1 MLEKPMRKVLVV
13 EDDLGLQR
21 QLKWAY
27 EDFEV
32 YCAAN
37 RAEAMAILRKQA
49 NFIRQFP
56 EVRFRVYGH
65 TDLVGGDEFNLK
77 WSDIFAH
84 TFFNFT
90 RKWRNSMFF

>member
-1 MLEKPMRKVLVV
+1 MLEKPMRKWLVV

-37 RAEAMAILRKQA
+37 RAEAMA
-49 NFIRQFP
+49 
-56 EVRFRVYGH
+56 
-65 TDLVGGDEFNLK
+65 
-77 WSDIFAH
+77 
-84 TFFNFT
+84 
-90 RKWRNSMFF
+90 